1 MTDPEAL
8 QAAGVII
15 FVAGWVL
22 GWFCKKLG
30 YAFKERASVFR
41 DIKAE
46 ALPERAPQGME
57 IRLCGLWLHQNGV
70 TERFCCGDPECSTC
84 YPMTRD
90 QANEI
95 NQRFLQERGYGA
107 PEQADEQPKKHKC
120 QDYGHAGPKCGADDC
135 WLRNE

>member
-8 QAAGVII
+8 QTAGVITI
-15 FVAGWVL
+15 FVAGWAL
-22 GWFCKKLG
+22 GWFCKTLG
-30 YAFKERASVFR
+30 CAFKERASVFR

-46 ALPERAPQGME
+46 ALPEHAPQGME
-57 IRLCGLWLHQNGV
+57 FRVCGLWLRQNGV
-70 TERFCCGDPECSTC
+70 TEILRCGDRGCSTC

-107 PEQADEQPKKHKC
+107 LKQTARLNTK
-120 QDYGHAGPKCGADDC
+120 
-135 WLRNE
+135 

>member
-1 MTDPEAL
+1 
-8 QAAGVII
+8 
-15 FVAGWVL
+15 
-22 GWFCKKLG
+22 
-30 YAFKERASVFR
+30 
-41 DIKAE
+41 
-46 ALPERAPQGME
+46 
-57 IRLCGLWLHQNGV
+57 
-70 TERFCCGDPECSTC
+70 
-84 YPMTRD
+84 MTRE